1 MLNDIH
7 TQGPD
12 LEVCDQAMELGETR
26 GEKLRGRKRG
36 REKDFHLSKSVF
48 SKLNWGF
55 QLGAVIKM
63 TQSVTPEVVY
73 KVNCQSQNTFSQ
85 TVCPGPA
92 YNQSNLNRFA
102 IQTA

>member
-7 TQGPD
+7 TQRPNF
-12 LEVCDQAMELGETR
+12 EMCDQAVELGETR
-26 GEKLRGRKRG
+26 GEKLK
-36 REKDFHLSKSVF
+36 REKRPPFIQKCIFKTENPLS
-48 SKLNWGF
+48 WEF

-85 TVCPGPA
+85 TVCPGPTH
-92 YNQSNLNRFA
+92 NQSNLNRFT